1 MRTPRISPG
10 LRRVAGPTLAI
21 GFIALLGWATPT
33 PAAAGDI
40 QGKARFGQ
48 RHVDRHHDR
57 GFHVSI
63 RFGDRDRG
71 HRYHRGHGHKDRHHG
86 KHKHGERYDRGHHPR
101 NRYDDKHHRGKRYEH
116 RYHKAGHHRGI
127 DHRRCGYYK
136 KVWIPPRYLYRYD
149 ACGRRYRVLIKP
161 GCYRRVWVAQC
172 HHRRT
177 FVCR

>member
-10 LRRVAGPTLAI
+10 LGRGVGPTLAI
-21 GFIALLGWATPT
+21 GLLALLGLATAT
-33 PAAAGDI
+33 PAAAGDTR
-40 QGKARFGQ
+40 GKIRFSQ

-71 HRYHRGHGHKDRHHG
+71 HHHKPKHHHRDDRRRGHHRDYDKPKHHD
-86 KHKHGERYDRGHHPR
+86 RYDR
-101 NRYDDKHHRGKRYEH
+101 
-116 RYHKAGHHRGI
+116 GHHRGI

-136 KVWIPPRYLYRYD
+136 KVWIPPRYIYRYD

-161 GCYRRVWVAQC
+161 GCYRRVWVAKC
-172 HHRRT
+172 PHRRA
-177 FVCR
+177 FLCR